1 MRPPELLAARS
12 AAGATT
18 SYSKISD
25 ELHHATEVAIGRA
38 VSKQVELGIR
48 PISSGEYERD
58 KFYSGFFERLAGM
71 QVVKDIPVADG
82 FRTGFP
88 TVTALQKLGVSTRDS
103 VVAADKIRHVESAYL
118 SEWKALS
125 ALLPPARWRECKLTM
140 PPITH
145 IHMQVCTCTCTEV
158 SLL

>member
-1 MRPPELLAARS
+1 M
-12 AAGATT
+12 
-18 SYSKISD
+18 SD
-25 ELHHATEVAIGRA
+25 ELHRATEVAIGRV

-48 PISSGEYERD
+48 PITSGEYGRD
-58 KFYSGFFERLAGM
+58 KFYSGFFEQLEGM
-71 QVVKDIPVADG
+71 QVVKDIPVVDG

-88 TVTALQKLGVSTRDS
+88 TATVLQKLGISTRDS
-103 VVAADKIRHVESAYL
+103 VVAADKIRHVKSAYL

-145 IHMQVCTCTCTEV
+145 IHMQVCTCAHTELFFFV
-158 SLL
+158 RRS